1 MGNTILD
8 ERYKELLRQVYEIL
22 KPLGY
27 KKEASNFRQIYKGG
41 LGKILNFQKSKWNT
55 NNEIQFVLN
64 AGVYFEKENVIQ
76 NFRFKESECQI
87 RKRVNGNDSW
97 WVINESTD
105 MEKLYESVKNS
116 LSMILDLFSV
126 FTDKETTIELILN
139 EKANSYSDITIMH
152 YRNAKLL
159 TDMGY
164 AREVY
169 ELIKDSNAKFLAEL
183 AKEISLTFTR
193 QM

>member
-1 MGNTILD
+1 
-8 ERYKELLRQVYEIL
+8 
-22 KPLGY
+22 
-27 KKEASNFRQIYKGG
+27 
-41 LGKILNFQKSKWNT
+41 
-55 NNEIQFVLN
+55 
-64 AGVYFEKENVIQ
+64 
-76 NFRFKESECQI
+76 
-87 RKRVNGNDSW
+87 
-97 WVINESTD
+97 

-116 LSMILDLFSV
+116 LAMILDLFSV

>member
-64 AGVYFEKENVIQ
+64 AGV
-76 NFRFKESECQI
+76 
-87 RKRVNGNDSW
+87 
-97 WVINESTD
+97 
-105 MEKLYESVKNS
+105 
-116 LSMILDLFSV
+116 
-126 FTDKETTIELILN
+126 
-139 EKANSYSDITIMH
+139 
-152 YRNAKLL
+152 
-159 TDMGY
+159 
-164 AREVY
+164 
-169 ELIKDSNAKFLAEL
+169 
-183 AKEISLTFTR
+183 
-193 QM
+193 